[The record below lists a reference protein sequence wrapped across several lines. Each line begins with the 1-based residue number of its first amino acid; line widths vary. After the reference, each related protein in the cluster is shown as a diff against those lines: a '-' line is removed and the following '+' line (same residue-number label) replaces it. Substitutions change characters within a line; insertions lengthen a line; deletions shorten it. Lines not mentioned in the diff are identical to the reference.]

1 MQTLHVM
8 TDCSFSNDIHDPNL
22 ENLQAAVGG
31 LIQAIDLA
39 PELTMW
45 CNDEGKLMGLP
56 VNPVATALWT
66 RYYGETDVIVG
77 NGRRLDSCLNL
88 NLRRASGKLRTS
100 TPVNGSL
107 SFGHASVRT
116 LTGCCR
122 WLQLG

>member
-1 MQTLHVM
+1 MQTLHVL
-8 TDCSFSNDIHDPNL
+8 TDSSFNKDIHDPSL

-66 RYYGETDVIVG
+66 RYFGETDVIVG
-77 NGRRLDSCLNL
+77 NVVFTGGSDEEGETTGLLNEYCKQIEEL
-88 NLRRASGKLRTS
+88 CTRYS
-100 TPVNGSL
+100 TAMEGNWTV
-107 SFGHASVRT
+107 V
-116 LTGCCR
+116 
-122 WLQLG
+122 

>member
-31 LIQAIDLA
+31 LIQAVDLA

-45 CNDEGKLMGLP
+45 CNDNGKAMGLP

-77 NGRRLDSCLNL
+77 NVVFTGGADSEGETTSLLNEYY
-88 NLRRASGKLRTS
+88 
-100 TPVNGSL
+100 V
-107 SFGHASVRT
+107 
-116 LTGCCR
+116 
-122 WLQLG
+122 QLEELCTRYAKAMEGGWTVV